1 MSGEMTVFQYLDWKL
16 SEVQKMVLEQRPSA
30 DIICE
35 IQRVR
40 DTLIKKETVV
50 DSVAAEA
57 ETKEID
63 SKLLITK
70 EEFFNDRSRQKN
82 SRTNP

>member
-1 MSGEMTVFQYLDWKL
+1 MSGEMTVIQYLDWKL
-16 SEVQKMVLEQRPSA
+16 SEVQKMVLEQKPSA

-57 ETKEID
+57 EMKEID
-63 SKLLITK
+63 SKLMITK
-70 EEFFNDRSRQKN
+70 EEK
-82 SRTNP
+82 

>member
-1 MSGEMTVFQYLDWKL
+1 MSGEMTVIQYLDWKL

-40 DTLIKKETVV
+40 DILIKKETVV

-63 SKLLITK
+63 SKLMITK
-70 EEFFNDRSRQKN
+70 EEK
-82 SRTNP
+82 

>member
-1 MSGEMTVFQYLDWKL
+1 MSGEMTVIQYLDWKL
-16 SEVQKMVLEQRPSA
+16 SEVQKMVLEQRSSA

-50 DSVAAEA
+50 DSFAAEA

-63 SKLLITK
+63 SKTVITK
-70 EEFFNDRSRQKN
+70 EEN
-82 SRTNP
+82 

>member
-16 SEVQKMVLEQRPSA
+16 SEVQTMVLEQKPSA

-40 DTLIKKETVV
+40 DILIKKETVV
-50 DSVAAEA
+50 DSVAVEA
-57 ETKEID
+57 EMKEID
-63 SKLLITK
+63 SKLMITR
-70 EEFFNDRSRQKN
+70 EEN
-82 SRTNP
+82 

>member
-1 MSGEMTVFQYLDWKL
+1 MSGEMTVIQYLDWKL
-16 SEVQKMVLEQRPSA
+16 SEVQKMVLEQKPSA

-50 DSVAAEA
+50 DSVAAETK
-57 ETKEID
+57 TKEID
-63 SKLLITK
+63 SKLMITK
-70 EEFFNDRSRQKN
+70 EEY
-82 SRTNP
+82 

>member
-16 SEVQKMVLEQRPSA
+16 SEVQTMVLEQKPSA

-40 DTLIKKETVV
+40 DILIKKETVV
-50 DSVAAEA
+50 DSVAVEP
-57 ETKEID
+57 KEID
-63 SKLLITK
+63 CKMMIS
-70 EEFFNDRSRQKN
+70 EEEHKSYD
-82 SRTNP
+82 

>member
-1 MSGEMTVFQYLDWKL
+1 MSGEMTVIQYLDWKL
-16 SEVQKMVLEQRPSA
+16 SEVQKMVLGQRPSA

-40 DTLIKKETVV
+40 DILIKKETVV

-63 SKLLITK
+63 SKLMITK
-70 EEFFNDRSRQKN
+70 EEK
-82 SRTNP
+82 

>member
-1 MSGEMTVFQYLDWKL
+1 MSGEMTVIQYLDWKL

-63 SKLLITK
+63 SKLMITK
-70 EEFFNDRSRQKN
+70 EEK
-82 SRTNP
+82 

>member
-1 MSGEMTVFQYLDWKL
+1 MSGEMTVIQYLDWKL

-50 DSVAAEA
+50 DSVAAEE

-63 SKLLITK
+63 NKLMITK
-70 EEFFNDRSRQKN
+70 EKFS
-82 SRTNP
+82 

>member
-1 MSGEMTVFQYLDWKL
+1 MSGEMTVIQYLDWKL
-16 SEVQKMVLEQRPSA
+16 LEVQKMVLEQRPSA

-63 SKLLITK
+63 SKLMITK
-70 EEFFNDRSRQKN
+70 EEK
-82 SRTNP
+82 

>member
-1 MSGEMTVFQYLDWKL
+1 MSGEMTVIQYLDWKL
-16 SEVQKMVLEQRPSA
+16 SEVQKMVLEQRPSV

-40 DTLIKKETVV
+40 DILIKKETVV

-63 SKLLITK
+63 SKLMITK
-70 EEFFNDRSRQKN
+70 EEK
-82 SRTNP
+82 

>member
-1 MSGEMTVFQYLDWKL
+1 MSGEMTVIQYLDWKL
-16 SEVQKMVLEQRPSA
+16 SEVQKMVLEQKPSA

-63 SKLLITK
+63 SKLMITK
-70 EEFFNDRSRQKN
+70 EENKC
-82 SRTNP
+82 

>member
-1 MSGEMTVFQYLDWKL
+1 MSGNMTVIQYLDWKL

-57 ETKEID
+57 ETKEIGN
-63 SKLLITK
+63 KLMITK
-70 EEFFNDRSRQKN
+70 EDAL
-82 SRTNP
+82 

>member
-16 SEVQKMVLEQRPSA
+16 SEVQTMVLEQKPSA

-40 DTLIKKETVV
+40 DILIKKETVV
-50 DSVAAEA
+50 DSVSVEA
-57 ETKEID
+57 EMKEID
-63 SKLLITK
+63 SKLMITR
-70 EEFFNDRSRQKN
+70 EEN
-82 SRTNP
+82 

>member
-1 MSGEMTVFQYLDWKL
+1 MSGEMTVIQYLDWKL
-16 SEVQKMVLEQRPSA
+16 SEVQKMELEQRPSA

-50 DSVAAEA
+50 DSVAAET

-63 SKLLITK
+63 SKLMITK
-70 EEFFNDRSRQKN
+70 EKFS
-82 SRTNP
+82 